1 MISVNC
7 SWLTFLGKIVR
18 KLLGRNDIDDAL
30 KKLDALTM
38 DEARMAITENLNA
51 THSMVNK
58 VTALIESGQEALNV
72 TRRVDDKV
80 SILIDGGQYA
90 FSSATHAFLNMDTA
104 RCGRN
109 KCSLTAVSQRR
120 R

>member
-1 MISVNC
+1 ME
-7 SWLTFLGKIVR
+7 
-18 KLLGRNDIDDAL
+18 
-30 KKLDALTM
+30 
-38 DEARMAITENLNA
+38 EARMVITENLNA

-58 VTALIESGQEALNV
+58 VTVLIESGQEALKV
-72 TRRVDDKV
+72 TRRVDDKM

-90 FSSATHAFLNMDTA
+90 FSLATHTFLNMDAA

-109 KCSLTAVSQRR
+109 KCSHTADGQRR